1 MIAPYLDASAII
13 YLLEGS
19 PAARQAIASRLAD
32 AELDSAG
39 QLLTSQLSRLE
50 CRVKPLREGN
60 AVLLATYDAFFTR
73 RRLVVLD
80 VSAPVIDRATEL
92 RVRYGFKTPD
102 AIHLACALH
111 AGSDAF
117 VTGDAALARCTELR
131 VEIVSPSP

>member
-19 PAARQAIASRLAD
+19 AATRQAVAGRIASAEAD
-32 AELDSAG
+32 PTG
-39 QLLTSQLSRLE
+39 RLLTSHLSRLE
-50 CRVKPLREGN
+50 CRVKPMREGN
-60 AVLLATYDAFFTR
+60 ASLLATYDAFFAR

-80 VSAPVIDRATEL
+80 VSAPVIDRATDL

-102 AIHLACALH
+102 AIHLACAIH

-117 VTGDAALARCTELR
+117 VTRDAALARCTDLR
-131 VEIVSPSP
+131 VELVSPSP